1 MEESTMPYLHLDLA
15 QSYPS
20 ETKRELATRLCH
32 LYADVMQTQLWRPN
46 VGIAELGEDNLFHLG
61 KDGLESITMV
71 LVEIRRG
78 RSPDVRLELGRR
90 IVDICAEVLGV
101 PKRTVLV
108 EFTVHTG
115 DEMLRD
121 GTGPASGQLRKP
133 RRESRIRLYRLH
145 EPAETN
151 RSATG
156 RAAAVTSGEAAGKM
170 SNAGLA
176 LKGNADSLRRGAEYV
191 AGDHRRP

>member
-1 MEESTMPYLHLDLA
+1 MPYLHLDLA
-15 QSYPS
+15 QTYPS

-46 VGIAELGEDNLFHLG
+46 VGIAELGEDNLFDLG

-121 GTGPASGQLRKP
+121 GDWAGEWTVAEAS
-133 RRESRIRLYRLH
+133 
-145 EPAETN
+145 
-151 RSATG
+151 
-156 RAAAVTSGEAAGKM
+156 AGKPDTFVQTART
-170 SNAGLA
+170 S
-176 LKGNADSLRRGAEYV
+176 
-191 AGDHRRP
+191 

>member
-1 MEESTMPYLHLDLA
+1 MPYLHLDLA
-15 QSYPS
+15 KTYPS

-61 KDGLESITMV
+61 QDGLESITMV

-78 RSPDVRLELGRR
+78 RSLDLRLELGRR

-101 PKRTVLV
+101 PKKTVLV

-115 DEMLRD
+115 EEILRD
-121 GTGPASGQLRKP
+121 S
-133 RRESRIRLYRLH
+133 EW
-145 EPAETN
+145 
-151 RSATG
+151 
-156 RAAAVTSGEAAGKM
+156 
-170 SNAGLA
+170 
-176 LKGNADSLRRGAEYV
+176 
-191 AGDHRRP
+191 AGDWTAAEASSGRPNTFVQAG